1 MDPVRIMFT
10 AGIPG
15 ASGGRS
21 AELMERSDGIEELI
35 VFRSNLDGRL
45 LPDEVEPETDYEFLL
60 SESN

>member
-1 MDPVRIMFT
+1 
-10 AGIPG
+10 
-15 ASGGRS
+15 
-21 AELMERSDGIEELI
+21 MERSDGIEELI